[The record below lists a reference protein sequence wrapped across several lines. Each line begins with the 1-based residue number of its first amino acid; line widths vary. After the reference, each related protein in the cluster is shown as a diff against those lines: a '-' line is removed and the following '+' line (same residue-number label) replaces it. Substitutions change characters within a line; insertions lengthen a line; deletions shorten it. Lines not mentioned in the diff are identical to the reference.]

1 MLSSHCL
8 AFDQKTREGSAI
20 VALFNKLKVEVDHGG
35 PWNSG
40 ETLDILLNWFETL
53 GIDTNEG
60 LITDQ
65 TPSSPNR
72 KDS

>member
-1 MLSSHCL
+1 M
-8 AFDQKTREGSAI
+8 
-20 VALFNKLKVEVDHGG
+20 ALFNKLKVDVDHGG
-35 PWNSG
+35 PWNPG

-60 LITDQ
+60 LITDR
-65 TPSSPNR
+65 TPSSLNL